1 MTLINVKNRPAE
13 KTFNNFIDDF
23 FPQLPS
29 ILHDEFVAPLSKQFT
44 PVNVK
49 QNDTG
54 YILEVVAPGFT
65 KEDFKIALDNYKLTI
80 SAEKKFNAE
89 NTTEK
94 LIRKEYK
101 FQSFKRS
108 FTIDEKTDVENISAK
123 YENGVLTLNLPLKGE
138 VKEAAKEISIQ

>member
-1 MTLINVKNRPAE
+1 MTLINVKSRPAE
-13 KTFNNFIDDF
+13 KSFNNFIDDF

-29 ILHDEFVAPLSKQFT
+29 ILRDDFVAPFSKQFT

-49 QNDTG
+49 QNDNG
-54 YILEVVAPGFT
+54 YIVEVVAPGFS
-65 KEDFKIALDNYKLTI
+65 KEDFKIALDNYKLTV
-80 SAEKKFNAE
+80 SAEKKSEVN
-89 NTTEK
+89 NGSEK
-94 LIRKEYK
+94 HIRNEYK

-138 VKEAAKEISIQ
+138 VKEVAKEISIQ